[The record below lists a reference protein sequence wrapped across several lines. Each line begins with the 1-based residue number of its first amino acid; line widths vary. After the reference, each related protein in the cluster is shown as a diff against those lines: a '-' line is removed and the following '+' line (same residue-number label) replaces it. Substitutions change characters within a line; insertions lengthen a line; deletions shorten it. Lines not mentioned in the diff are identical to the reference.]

1 MSSMAAAMQR
11 HKITIIEKRK
21 SLKPRLVANH
31 DMSVRDITRVLTSIM
46 NHYQCTDLWSL
57 VAPPACGPQ
66 QFSWKTP
73 PRGGWMVKCA
83 PVLYELAEIAPNT
96 KILATKMRS
105 ALLILWKQKSLTYTE
120 KNMTEN
126 DAFDRIDTAVR
137 VVFSMF
143 RTIKDGLDEKLR
155 IFRHLSGEEIQKLQL
170 VLDKIKLPAKG
181 TYEDVEDDADEIPVD
196 RSMALAIVPYG
207 SPARN
212 SETWA
217 ISYSL

>member
-1 MSSMAAAMQR
+1 
-11 HKITIIEKRK
+11 
-21 SLKPRLVANH
+21 
-31 DMSVRDITRVLTSIM
+31 
-46 NHYQCTDLWSL
+46 
-57 VAPPACGPQ
+57 
-66 QFSWKTP
+66 
-73 PRGGWMVKCA
+73 MVG
-83 PVLYELAEIAPNT
+83 
-96 KILATKMRS
+96 
-105 ALLILWKQKSLTYTE
+105 
-120 KNMTEN
+120 KNVTEN

-143 RTIKDGLDEKLR
+143 RTIKDGPDEKLR
-155 IFRHLSGEEIQKLQL
+155 IFRHLSGEEIQKIQL